1 MPEEEYKSLNEVLDF
16 DEFFVLCMEK
26 KKKGKQILSA
36 LERLQYC
43 LNTVTVPSG
52 MVLGCAGVDL
62 PLGSGDELLLGW
74 TEQPH
79 WGQAA
84 ELWPRARP
92 GRLSPRSPVIPTATS
107 QTGSQGIKK
116 METEGAK
123 RKDATRSP
131 GWGVSAAL
139 AVRGG

>member
-1 MPEEEYKSLNEVLDF
+1 MTCCSGRRSSLAAT
-16 DEFFVLCMEK
+16 
-26 KKKGKQILSA
+26 SP
-36 LERLQYC
+36 R
-43 LNTVTVPSG
+43 
-52 MVLGCAGVDL
+52 
-62 PLGSGDELLLGW
+62 
-74 TEQPH
+74 

-84 ELWPRARP
+84 ELQPRARP

-123 RKDATRSP
+123 RKDAKRSP

-139 AVRGG
+139 AVCGG

>member
-1 MPEEEYKSLNEVLDF
+1 MMSFL
-16 DEFFVLCMEK
+16 FFAWKK

-116 METEGAK
+116 METEGVK
-123 RKDATRSP
+123 RKDAKGSP